1 MKYVSIVLSFILFVQ
16 LGWGQS
22 PNTQQS
28 LQLEQKLQEAV
39 GLWNQAST
47 YSQLAHQITK
57 NPEDE
62 KFLKELLKK
71 TKMERAKPPNLEYLP
86 RQNKFVFR
94 QNKVSFSLWSLEL
107 SPMVVLFDG
116 KNVKTIDPQK
126 QIRDQFNQERQWID
140 RELKKGK
147 KTAMIFNTLFV
158 NKAYADLP
166 EVSDMSAHNAEIE
179 KQVAENKKA
188 AHKLSSF
195 AKTLAMIFL
204 GGLLVF
210 PLLFGTANF
219 VLDKAAPHYG
229 PKRDVVRRE
238 DLKKTEESFIEIV
251 DAVMADDEVEV
262 KNFRCDSWTQFGY
275 KGLKTVNYSY
285 GNEESKDHEEQF
297 GNAKTVEMSK
307 NKIGDNLYKKVNALD
322 QCCKLYR
329 CENWLQNRMK
339 DDNRS
344 LSHEEFEDKYIV
356 KDKKEQLG
364 TQ

>member
-1 MKYVSIVLSFILFVQ
+1 MKYISIVLSFILFVQ

-22 PNTQQS
+22 PNMQQS

-71 TKMERAKPPNLEYLP
+71 TKMERAKPPSLEYLP

-94 QNKVSFSLWSLEL
+94 QNKESFSLWSLEL

-116 KNVKTIDPQK
+116 KSVKTIDPQK
-126 QIRDQFNQERQWID
+126 RMRDQFKQERQWID

-147 KTAMIFNTLFV
+147 KATMIFNTLFV
-158 NKAYADLP
+158 NKAYADPP
-166 EVSDMSAHNAEIE
+166 EVSDMTAHNDDVKKLE
-179 KQVAENKKA
+179 AENKKV

-204 GGLLVF
+204 GGLLLF

-229 PKRDVVRRE
+229 PKRDVVRRK
-238 DLKKTEESFIEIV
+238 DLKETEEKFPEIV
-251 DAVMADDEVEV
+251 DAVMDDNEVEV
-262 KNFRCDSWTQFGY
+262 KNFHCDSWTQFGY
-275 KGLKTVNYSY
+275 KGLKTINYSS
-285 GNEESKDHEEQF
+285 GNEESKDNEEQF

-307 NKIGDNLYKKVNALD
+307 NKMGDNLYKKVSALD

-344 LSHEEFEDKYIV
+344 LSHEEFKNRFIDKDI
-356 KDKKEQLG
+356 KEQLG

>member
-1 MKYVSIVLSFILFVQ
+1 MKYISIVLSFILFVQ

-28 LQLEQKLQEAV
+28 LLLEQKLQEAV

-71 TKMERAKPPNLEYLP
+71 TKMERVKPPSLEYLP

-94 QNKVSFSLWSLEL
+94 QNKESFSLWSLEL

-116 KNVKTIDPQK
+116 KSVKTMAPQTRLRDLFKQESQRIDK
-126 QIRDQFNQERQWID
+126 
-140 RELKKGK
+140 ELKKGK
-147 KTAMIFNTLFV
+147 KAATIFNNLFI

-179 KQVAENKKA
+179 KQMAENKKA

-204 GGLLVF
+204 GGLLLF
-210 PLLFGTANF
+210 PLLFGAANF

-229 PKRDVVRRE
+229 PNRDVVRRK
-238 DLKKTEESFIEIV
+238 DLKETEEKFPEIV
-251 DAVMADDEVEV
+251 ETVMADDNVEI
-262 KNFRCDSWTQFGY
+262 KNFRCDSWDQIGY
-275 KGLKTVNYSY
+275 KGLKTVNYSFD
-285 GNEESKDHEEQF
+285 NEENKDHEEYF

-307 NKIGDNLYKKVNALD
+307 SKMGDNLSKKVGALD

-339 DDNRS
+339 DEYRS
-344 LSHEEFEDKYIV
+344 LDQDEFKNKYID